1 MIEGKYLSG
10 QEDLSEVYEL
20 RREVLQ
26 QELGL
31 EEELDLDGQDEWA
44 VHAVACQG
52 ETAVAVGRILFDG
65 EHYSISH
72 VAVRRELR
80 RQGYGDFVVRLLIN
94 RAMLAGAQEL
104 YAQVLLPGMPEAAGN
119 DLRSGASETAENDLR
134 SGASEAAENDLRSG
148 APEAAETV
156 SGTDGEEQAWRI
168 LLEKIGFVSCG
179 SPWESGGRYRL
190 SMCLKKES
198 LHKCCNY
205 SCD

>member
-52 ETAVAVGRILFDG
+52 ETAVAEGRILFDG

-104 YAQVLLPGMPEAAGN
+104 YAQVLLPGTSEEAG
-119 DLRSGASETAENDLR
+119 
-134 SGASEAAENDLRSG
+134 NDLRSG
-148 APEAAETV
+148 APEAEEMV
-156 SGTDGEEQAWRI
+156 SGVDGEEQAWRI
-168 LLEKIGFVSCG
+168 LLGKIGFVPCG
-179 SPWESGGRYRL
+179 SPRESGGHYRL
-190 SMCLKKES
+190 PMCLKKEN
-198 LHKCCNY
+198 LHKCCNHGR
-205 SCD
+205 D

>member
-1 MIEGKYLSG
+1 MIEGNYLSG
-10 QEDLSEVYEL
+10 QDDLSEVFEL

-31 EEELDLDGQDEWA
+31 AEELDLDGQDEWA
-44 VHAVACQG
+44 VHAVARQG
-52 ETAVAVGRILFDG
+52 GTAVAVGRILFDG

-104 YAQVLLPGMPEAAGN
+104 YAQVLLPGTLEA
-119 DLRSGASETAENDLR
+119 TENDLR
-134 SGASEAAENDLRSG
+134 SGASEATGNDLRSG
-148 APEAAETV
+148 APEATETV

-168 LLEKIGFVSCG
+168 LLDKIGFVSCA

-198 LHKCCNY
+198 LHKCC
-205 SCD
+205 CH